1 MNIKSNILGCLSYIG
16 IAIEFLLI
24 IQTYIFLDM
33 GKYGYM
39 LVTGSL
45 AVIPFAIMYW
55 NMRRSQRREEDNKKK
70 HKEWLR
76 SKGVALEVDLN
87 SCKISENK
95 RTVHYTR
102 MDIPA
107 YSLKTRLHAPASL
120 DEPDLPYQSWRSQ
133 STNASEALMN
143 PDRMYEPFSYE
154 RCYCIVKATL
164 DYKGKRT
171 QFFSEPILMDKCS
184 LGVFLALHKSG
195 IIYVNPRNKKD
206 YFFDLDFLKQE

>member
-1 MNIKSNILGCLSYIG
+1 MNIKSKILGCLSYIG

-45 AVIPFAIMYW
+45 AVIPFAITHR
-55 NMRRSQRREEDNKKK
+55 NVRRRQRREEDNKKK

-87 SCKISENK
+87 SCKIVENK

-107 YSLKTRLHAPASL
+107 YSFETRLHAPASL
-120 DEPDLPYQSWRSQ
+120 DERLKHVYMRLLHW
-133 STNASEALMN
+133 MN
-143 PDRMYEPFSYE
+143 RICPTDHGRARE
-154 RCYCIVKATL
+154 
-164 DYKGKRT
+164 
-171 QFFSEPILMDKCS
+171 
-184 LGVFLALHKSG
+184 
-195 IIYVNPRNKKD
+195 
-206 YFFDLDFLKQE
+206 